1 MTGSKR
7 HAIKERSAM
16 PHPFK
21 SIALVGNARD
31 ARVAECMLSLAAHFA
46 ERGICPLVDPS
57 VGLAFR
63 PDSVVPC
70 PEPGFAT
77 RADLIVAIG
86 GDGTLLYAARLVAGH
101 AVPLLGINRGRLGFL
116 TDVSPQS
123 MLEDVEAVLSG
134 RYSED
139 RRSLIAA
146 RLERRGL
153 APARALAL
161 NDVVV
166 NKWETGRTLD
176 FETSINGRFV
186 NSHGGDG
193 IVIATATGST
203 AYALSCGGP
212 IVEPDLD
219 VWVLAPISPH
229 TLSDRPIVVRAGSTV
244 KLRLSDRPDA
254 RAQVTCDGT
263 ALGDMERGDELIVE
277 GSGLEI
283 TLLHPP
289 GYDYYRLLRS
299 KLHWGRGGHN
309 AAGD

>member
-1 MTGSKR
+1 MSQ
-7 HAIKERSAM
+7 S
-16 PHPFK
+16 FK
-21 SIALVGNARD
+21 SIALVGNTKD
-31 ARVAECMLSLAAHFA
+31 LRVAECMLSLVVHFHSQGVRA
-46 ERGICPLVDPS
+46 LVDPG
-57 VGLAFR
+57 VDLDFA
-63 PDSVVPC
+63 PDTVLSC
-70 PEPGFAT
+70 PEQSFAT
-77 RADLIVAIG
+77 RADLIIAIG

-101 AVPLLGINRGRLGFL
+101 SVPMLGINRGRLGFM

-123 MLEDVEAVLSG
+123 MLEDVDLVLGG

-139 RRSLIAA
+139 RRSLLAA
-146 RLERRGL
+146 RLEKYDGRSVH
-153 APARALAL
+153 ALAL

-166 NKWETGRTLD
+166 NKWQTGRIMD

-219 VWVLAPISPH
+219 VWVLAPICPH
-229 TLSDRPIVVRAGSTV
+229 TLSDRPIVVRAGS
-244 KLRLSDRPDA
+244 KIQLRMSDRFES
-254 RAQVTCDGT
+254 RAQVTCDGS
-263 ALGDMERGDELIVE
+263 AIGELEQGDHLYVE
-277 GSGLEI
+277 GADAQI

-299 KLHWGRGGHN
+299 KLHWGRGGYGEPN
-309 AAGD
+309 GNPDIG

>member
-1 MTGSKR
+1 
-7 HAIKERSAM
+7 M
-16 PHPFK
+16 PQVFE
-21 SIALVGNARD
+21 SVALVGNAKD
-31 ARVAECMLSLAAHFA
+31 LRVAECMLGLAAHFQV
-46 ERGICPLVDPS
+46 RGVPVLVDPG
-57 VGLAFR
+57 VGLAFKAG
-63 PDSVVPC
+63 SVVLC
-70 PEPGFAT
+70 PEQSFAT

-101 AVPLLGINRGRLGFL
+101 SVPLLGVNRGRLGFL
-116 TDVSPQS
+116 TDVSPAS
-123 MLEDVEAVLSG
+123 MLEDVDTVLAG
-134 RYSED
+134 GYTED
-139 RRSLIAA
+139 RRSLLAA
-146 RLERRGL
+146 RLESHNGQM
-153 APARALAL
+153 ARALAL

-166 NKWETGRTLD
+166 NKWETGRTMD

-193 IVIATATGST
+193 MVIATATGST

-229 TLSDRPIVVRAGSTV
+229 TLSDRPIVVRAGS
-244 KLRLSDRPDA
+244 KIALRMSDRFDS

-263 ALGDMERGDELIVE
+263 VLGDLEQGDNLYVE
-277 GSGLEI
+277 SADTQI

-299 KLHWGRGGHN
+299 KLHWGRGAQNGHTD
-309 AAGD
+309 A

>member
-1 MTGSKR
+1 
-7 HAIKERSAM
+7 M
-16 PHPFK
+16 PQSFK

-31 ARVAECMLSLAAHFA
+31 LRVAECMLGLAAHFHA
-46 ERGICPLVDPS
+46 RGVAVLVDPG
-57 VGLAFR
+57 VGLAFKSE
-63 PDSVVPC
+63 SVALC
-70 PEPGFAT
+70 PEQSFAT

-101 AVPLLGINRGRLGFL
+101 SVPLLGVNRGRLGFL
-116 TDVSPQS
+116 TDVSPNC
-123 MLEDVEAVLSG
+123 MLEDVDSVLAG

-139 RRSLIAA
+139 RRSLLAA
-146 RLERRGL
+146 RLESRDGKIVQ
-153 APARALAL
+153 ALGL

-166 NKWETGRTLD
+166 NKWETGRTMD
-176 FETSINGRFV
+176 FETSINGRYV

-219 VWVLAPISPH
+219 VWVLAPICPH
-229 TLSDRPIVVRAGSTV
+229 TLSDRPIVVRAGSQIR
-244 KLRLSDRPDA
+244 LRMSDRFES
-254 RAQVTCDGT
+254 RAQVTCDGSAIG
-263 ALGDMERGDELIVE
+263 ALGQGDTLYVE
-277 GSGLEI
+277 GADVQI

-299 KLHWGRGGHN
+299 KLHWGRGGHGG
-309 AAGD
+309 APDAPESA